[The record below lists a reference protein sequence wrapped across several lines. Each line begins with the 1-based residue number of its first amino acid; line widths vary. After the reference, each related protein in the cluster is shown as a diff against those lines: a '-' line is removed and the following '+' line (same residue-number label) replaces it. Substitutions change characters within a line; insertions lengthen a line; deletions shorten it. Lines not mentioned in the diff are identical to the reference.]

1 MWTILLKYN
10 GVGKISIYK
19 FSIPIFGV
27 FLSYIFLGERL
38 LGTNVL
44 WSIILVSASIILIN
58 KEKFIISHDTNKII
72 FCNMKDKK

>member
-1 MWTILLKYN
+1 MLLYLAFISAAAFSMWTILLKYN

-38 LGTNVL
+38 LGANVL

-58 KEKFIISHDTNKII
+58 QSKGTK
-72 FCNMKDKK
+72 